1 MRKNTRIIKF
11 LIFIIIII
19 IGSFGYYHA
28 RYIAPNDYKIKRTT
42 INNKQ
47 LPKEFE
53 DFEIAFISD
62 INLKNTND
70 LDRLDNIISTLNKQQ
85 VEMVIFGGDLFDS
98 NPFDN
103 DEVINLLSKI
113 KSSYGK
119 FAVLGEKDLASL
131 NDVSVILNEGGFE
144 ILHNEYRPI
153 YYNNAV
159 IGLFGLESSGNVA
172 GLINENNQDV
182 YKLVAVHEPDYFDET
197 VMEEYEELWRDFP
210 NYKIRSNSDLLP
222 LFIDKPMMYPRGSKF
237 QYNNTGFVVLAMIIE
252 ALTQKPF
259 DEYLNENIFKPCQ
272 MTSTGYYELDR
283 LPAKCAFNYIY
294 DDKRNEYRTNIF
306 SVDAKGTGA
315 GGAFTTVHD
324 IKLFW
329 DNLLSYKLLSAQ
341 MTENMLSNHTGEQ
354 DYYGYGLWLKK
365 NDTGFHPYFQ
375 GCDPGVSFISSYNL
389 EKKLMIVLVSNY
401 GDNVWKLLNN
411 ITKHCLEL

>member
-1 MRKNTRIIKF
+1 MGIENIINSDFRGCVLVCENEQVVFQKSYGYADLSNQVLNELDTKF
-11 LIFIIIII
+11 ATASAGKVFVAVGIL
-19 IGSFGYYHA
+19 
-28 RYIAPNDYKIKRTT
+28 
-42 INNKQ
+42 Q
-47 LPKEFE
+47 LVEKGL
-53 DFEIAFISD
+53 
-62 INLKNTND
+62 LK
-70 LDRLDNIISTLNKQQ
+70 LSDNIGDILDFDLKQIDPNIT
-85 VEMVIFGGDLFDS
+85 VE
-98 NPFDN
+98 
-103 DEVINLLSKI
+103 ELLT
-113 KSSYGK
+113 
-119 FAVLGEKDLASL
+119 
-131 NDVSVILNEGGFE
+131 
-144 ILHNEYRPI
+144 HT
-153 YYNNAV
+153 
-159 IGLFGLESSGNVA
+159 SG
-172 GLINENNQDV
+172 I
-182 YKLVAVHEPDYFDET
+182 PDYFDET

-210 NYKIRSNSDLLP
+210 NYKIRSNHDLLP

-252 ALTQKPF
+252 ALTKKPF
-259 DEYLNENIFKPCQ
+259 DEYLDENIFKPCQ

-341 MTENMLSNHTGEQ
+341 MTENMLSNHTGEEE
-354 DYYGYGLWLKK
+354 YYGYGLWLKK

-389 EKKLMIVLVSNY
+389 EKKLIIILVSNY

-411 ITKHCLEL
+411 ITKHYLEL